1 MNGDIT
7 SWDEYRCDREMN
19 HAGIKREEPFEILRL
34 PCTSTERPPYH
45 PSDILMQAEADQMH
59 EGIDNL
65 KLVDK
70 KVGELVRRGEMRFSF
85 TVRQVLKVKKNLIR
99 L

>member
-1 MNGDIT
+1 
-7 SWDEYRCDREMN
+7 
-19 HAGIKREEPFEILRL
+19 
-34 PCTSTERPPYH
+34 
-45 PSDILMQAEADQMH
+45 MQAEADQMH

-65 KLVDK
+65 HLVDK
-70 KVGELVRRGEMRFSF
+70 MLGELVRRGEERFSF